1 MGSFNKYSNFNPQA
15 NYKGVR
21 FGSGIPVLEVEL
33 NELQQILQYRID
45 SLISNYYGEGI
56 SGKGE
61 YSYNGDVLTINNEKA
76 LVNGNMIDISTLS
89 IQATEGD
96 KIYLNTWENTVTF
109 DDKIKLN
116 GNLQSEVFVKNTIM
130 DNRVGEETSRRIQLQ
145 FNLSKEANES
155 SLYLGQIKNG
165 RFVLEAELNSGTSNS
180 TKVEIFKAKK
190 GQTVFTLEKGEY
202 RMNVNALMVY
212 VNGVPQFSPI
222 NYTETSIN
230 SFTLSKA
237 LKGTEEVIAVYTS
250 LIRAKENPNC
260 HNITHMKNGDD
271 PLDISDLQDKN
282 NIIPKINELAEN
294 INNITT
300 PKTLPTLSVSEGK
313 FKVTESCYI
322 DNYNF
327 EPIELPLGTNTTP
340 SPIELTIYL
349 KIQQGE
355 ESRTLPFSNP
365 RNINMENGNMLMI
378 DSSRTKICVL
388 HCTKLSLESF
398 NEDWLVSSK
407 LY

>member
-165 RFVLEAELNSGTSNS
+165 RFVLEAELNSGDR
-180 TKVEIFKAKK
+180 K
-190 GQTVFTLEKGEY
+190 
-202 RMNVNALMVY
+202 
-212 VNGVPQFSPI
+212 
-222 NYTETSIN
+222 
-230 SFTLSKA
+230 
-237 LKGTEEVIAVYTS
+237 
-250 LIRAKENPNC
+250 
-260 HNITHMKNGDD
+260 
-271 PLDISDLQDKN
+271 
-282 NIIPKINELAEN
+282 
-294 INNITT
+294 
-300 PKTLPTLSVSEGK
+300 SV
-313 FKVTESCYI
+313 V
-322 DNYNF
+322 
-327 EPIELPLGTNTTP
+327 
-340 SPIELTIYL
+340 
-349 KIQQGE
+349 
-355 ESRTLPFSNP
+355 
-365 RNINMENGNMLMI
+365 
-378 DSSRTKICVL
+378 
-388 HCTKLSLESF
+388 
-398 NEDWLVSSK
+398 
-407 LY
+407 